1 MPFFHGK
8 GGAVSAGQTICVQS
22 GLPQCILHTLTEIR
36 APAPTY
42 DVENGGQ
49 WVAGTPERIDFEG
62 CVLPVSEDDW
72 KTAAE
77 GTYTANSRK
86 IYTNGHVLR
95 IGGQVYDPQDSATYT
110 VRGDLDHGVIHPLR
124 RFVADRKGEAASK

>member
-42 DVENGGQ
+42 DAENGGQ
-49 WVAGTPERIDFEG
+49 WVPGKPERIDFEG

-95 IGGQVYDPQDSATYT
+95 IGGQYYHLDATFDKSLQ
-110 VRGDLDHGVIHPLR
+110 RGVKR
-124 RFVADRKGEAASK
+124 